1 MYQGTEHI
9 WKNKFNKVSDFM
21 ERYYADGKSRPA
33 NEYRSA
39 LRNNARISYRVAKA
53 AMKHQQKG

>member
-1 MYQGTEHI
+1 
-9 WKNKFNKVSDFM
+9 M